1 MKKYILLLV
10 CLVTSLG
17 SWAQYSGSGSG
28 TSSDPYL
35 IFNPTQL
42 AQMANFLNQDGVVF
56 ELKNNIDLS
65 EFIADNYPGQGWAPI
80 GISGSPFKGTLK
92 GNGRTI
98 SGLSINRSSTDNVGL
113 FGYLEGATVS
123 NLKLEVSSIK
133 GGNYTGLLAGNA
145 ISCTF
150 TDITASST
158 DGVTGVSC
166 VGGLAGYASG
176 NVTNVSVT
184 STVVGTNT
192 SVGGIVGKGSAN
204 FENCNYFGDVTG
216 TEKVGGVCGETVDAP
231 TFTSCKTKGT
241 VTGSADYVGGVL
253 GFGDFTSITSCSHFG
268 DVIGVNN
275 VGGIYGGNTA
285 TQEDYPKYG
294 TDRYCTIPNS
304 SSFKTGT
311 VVMRTISKC
320 TTIGN
325 ITGNNQ
331 IGGLVGT
338 HLLARSFRFCSPAI
352 NSSSGLI
359 GKSRNLYRNEEKV
372 YSDNYSNTYY
382 FNPIDYVDYTQ
393 MSLSDC
399 YYSGDVSGKQKVG
412 GLVGEKIA
420 GGITRCYSYANVVG
434 ETNVGG
440 LVGDICGAT
449 TANVASTNSS
459 LQANAAINTTVNA
472 SQSNVG
478 RIYGNNSNEYV
489 TIGALG
495 SAEGNL
501 SINKTTVVKSGV
513 VQTITDDLQNGTSIG
528 NAMLQL
534 KATYVAKGWN
544 FDSDWTIQETE
555 SYPYMRY
562 QTAPPVIESKLVSG
576 ATTVTGKSIDGGTIY
591 LYYKDGEPQA
601 QECGAGNTFSFTTE
615 ALQSGAEV
623 RLYAEKEGMTPS
635 YFTTTTVG
643 FPGSGTEAD
652 PYLIYSAA
660 DLQGVSKQGYYKV
673 MNDIDLTSWISA
685 NSPTK
690 GWVSI
695 GRSGTEAT
703 YIDGDGHTIKGLWI
717 NTTEDYTGL
726 FSNFNNGTIKNLTVE
741 VASGKKVKGGNY
753 TGILVG
759 RNANGTIQNVVVK
772 GDVEGTVNVGG
783 VIGYSDT
790 NTLNTVSFNGKV
802 TSSTA
807 NAYIGGLAGYA
818 TSNTVTSCRLESTV
832 NGTGNGTCAGGAF
845 GYATGSITKTFV
857 NAAVTTT
864 GTASRTGGLLGNG
877 QASISQSVTIGN
889 VSVSGN
895 ESFVGGLVGYADGSI
910 TDCYTTATV
919 TGTQYAAG
927 LVGYSTSSINRS
939 FATGNINGVLNGAG
953 IVAQLDGTSAK
964 VQNSVAA
971 SNQLT
976 FTDQSSWASR
986 VIGGYKNGAAD
997 PDNSNYALKTM
1008 QVTLNGVPTKKYD
1021 DLVEGIGKEQSV
1033 LYTSAF
1039 YEGLGWDMTHVWS
1052 IDEGEM
1058 YPYLLWEVDI
1068 NPVVEIT
1075 LDKTTAVVAVG
1086 NTLTLT
1092 PSIQPL
1098 AATNKRLTWT
1108 TNDAG
1113 VATVDNGVVTAVAI
1127 GETVITATS
1136 TDGSNVSA
1144 SCTVTVVANHDEAIA
1159 ELRSKVDEAL
1169 ALYNNSS
1176 EGEEI
1181 GQYASGSR
1189 AALLAVI
1196 NEVRSG
1202 ISDTM
1207 DESAIS
1213 ECSSKIT
1220 AAVTVFQ
1227 SKKVSA
1233 GEDTDITTLD
1243 NVIYIEPIEV
1253 SCGQTA
1259 EVSVKMKNSIA
1270 ATGFQFNMYLPE
1282 GVSMVEDA
1290 DGFCDVSLSTAR
1302 TTTNKT
1308 NTFDASI
1315 VSNGSLMVLAAS
1327 TKNYAFSGNDGEVA
1341 RINLDIAEDLE
1352 EGEYPL
1358 ILRNIE
1364 ITDASG
1370 TPYRVAYL
1378 KTTLTVSSYKIGDV
1392 NADGSVSVADFSAIA
1407 SHILENTP
1415 AGFVVKAADVNTDGY
1430 VTVSDLSS
1438 LVPII
1443 IAESTGGAS
1452 HSPKKNIRS
1461 KVKTDISGKDNI
1473 IYASDV
1479 TVAPGEDFTV
1489 SFNMKNLETA
1499 MTGFQYNVTLPEGIT
1514 VCENTD
1520 GILEASL
1527 STARTTTAKTNTFD
1541 ATIVSDGTLMVLAAS
1556 TKNYTFSGTDGE
1568 VVTVKMHA
1576 DENIAAGTYDLKI
1589 DRIELTDDKGTP
1601 FRPGEPIVSALTV
1614 QAAQALTEVDFDF
1627 TDPASLGIT
1636 PAAEVDDAVDI
1647 TKPITKNGVTATV
1660 DGGVEVTIDDD
1671 AYILEIDRAG
1681 VLTLSTT
1688 APSKIVKVEFGDD
1701 ADAYIDKLSATTGEL
1716 DGFVWTGSEEEVV
1729 FEVADTRNAVADITT
1744 IKVWLEG
1751 GEAPAEDLTFTDGEA
1766 YTATAAATYGKVTY
1780 TRTFSNTDW
1789 QALYVPFSM
1798 DYDEWS
1804 EKYDIAEIHNFIEY
1818 DDDDNGTFDRTY
1830 LVVLKKT
1837 SGSTE
1842 PNYPYLIRAK
1852 ETGTH
1857 SLVLSDKTLEAAESN
1872 SIDCRSV
1879 KNEYTFTGTYTEV
1892 TDMYANQYW
1901 ALSGGALNKA
1911 NAAGVTLNPQRWYM
1925 ALTSR
1930 TGASSTK
1937 AQSIQILVDGED
1949 DVEGICEFGNSEISK
1964 FGNVGFDLMGRMVS
1978 VKDNARGVNIVNGKK
1993 LIK

>member
-10 CLVTSLG
+10 CLLTSLG

-123 NLKLEVSSIK
+123 NLNLEVSSIK

-204 FENCNYFGDVTG
+204 FVSNNYFGNVNG

-231 TFTSCKTKGT
+231 TFTSCKTKGI

-294 TDRYCTIPNS
+294 IYDYNCNTANT
-304 SSFKTGT
+304 SSFVAGT
-311 VVMRTISKC
+311 VVTRTINKC

-338 HLLARSFRFCSPAI
+338 HLVARSFRYKSTTKS
-352 NSSSGLI
+352 SSSGLV
-359 GKSRNLYRNEEKV
+359 GKSIELYRNGKRV
-372 YSDNYSNTYY
+372 DYGNSSSYY
-382 FNPIDYVDYTQ
+382 YTPTDYVDYTQ
-393 MSLSDC
+393 MSLTDC

-420 GGITRCYSYANVVG
+420 GSISRCYSYANVIG
-434 ETNVGG
+434 ETSVGG
-440 LVGDICGAT
+440 LVGDVSGSQVGTSSLIPAT
-449 TANVASTNSS
+449 T

-478 RIYGNNSNEYV
+478 RIYGSKSNEYV

-513 VQTITDDLQNGTSIG
+513 VQSITDDLQNGTSIG

-576 ATTVTGKSIDGGTIY
+576 ATTVTGKSIDGGEVY

-832 NGTGNGTCAGGAF
+832 NSTGNTSYAGGAF
-845 GYATGSITKTFV
+845 GNATGSITKTFV

-864 GTASRTGGLLGNG
+864 GAASRTGGLLGNG

-889 VSVSGN
+889 VRASGN
-895 ESFVGGLVGYADGSI
+895 ESFVGGLVGYSSGSI

-939 FATGNINGVLNGAG
+939 FATGNVNGVLNGAG

-1033 LYTSAF
+1033 LYTPAF

-1220 AAVTVFQ
+1220 AAVAVFQ
-1227 SKKVSA
+1227 SNKVTA
-1233 GEDTDITTLD
+1233 GEDTDITTIE
-1243 NVIYIEPIEV
+1243 NGIYIEPIEAAP
-1253 SCGQTA
+1253 GQQVTL
-1259 EVSVKMKNSIA
+1259 SVKMKNTADIQ
-1270 ATGFQFNMYLPE
+1270 GYQFDLYLPE
-1282 GVSMVEDA
+1282 GVSVATDE
-1290 DGFCDVSLSTAR
+1290 DGFALAEMSIAR
-1302 TTTNKT
+1302 TTKNKT
-1308 NTFDASI
+1308 DYFGSDFQ
-1315 VSNGSLMVLAAS
+1315 SNGAFRVLCGS
-1327 TKNYAFSGNDGEVA
+1327 TKG
-1341 RINLDIAEDLE
+1341 
-1352 EGEYPL
+1352 
-1358 ILRNIE
+1358 
-1364 ITDASG
+1364 
-1370 TPYRVAYL
+1370 
-1378 KTTLTVSSYKIGDV
+1378 
-1392 NADGSVSVADFSAIA
+1392 
-1407 SHILENTP
+1407 
-1415 AGFVVKAADVNTDGY
+1415 
-1430 VTVSDLSS
+1430 
-1438 LVPII
+1438 
-1443 IAESTGGAS
+1443 
-1452 HSPKKNIRS
+1452 
-1461 KVKTDISGKDNI
+1461 
-1473 IYASDV
+1473 
-1479 TVAPGEDFTV
+1479 
-1489 SFNMKNLETA
+1489 
-1499 MTGFQYNVTLPEGIT
+1499 
-1514 VCENTD
+1514 
-1520 GILEASL
+1520 
-1527 STARTTTAKTNTFD
+1527 
-1541 ATIVSDGTLMVLAAS
+1541 
-1556 TKNYTFSGTDGE
+1556 YTFSGTDGE
-1568 VVTVKMHA
+1568 ICTIVLNVADNLEEGELPVILKEITVTSKENVGYDTPYFKSTMTISSYTLGDVNNDRKVNITDFTSTANYILGHEPAVFVRKAADFTGEGTINVTDLMSLANYILNGGPAQTRAFVKASARRQVASAADNYIYIEPVTVNAGAQTTLSVKMKNTEAIQGFQCDIYLPEGINFAKDA
-1576 DENIAAGTYDLKI
+1576 DGFVLAEMSTDRTTTSKTDYFGFDIQTDDALRLLCGSTKGYTFSGTDGEIARVTIDVPANVAAGTLPLVM
-1589 DRIELTDDKGTP
+1589 RN
-1601 FRPGEPIVSALTV
+1601 LTV
-1614 QAAQALTEVDFDF
+1614 TSSSNVGYDTDLYESTLTVKAAQALTDVDFDF

-1636 PAAEVDDAVDI
+1636 PAEEIDDAVDI
-1647 TKPITKNGVTATV
+1647 TKPVTKGAVTATV
-1660 DGGVEVTIDDD
+1660 DGGVEVTIDTD
-1671 AYILEIDRAG
+1671 AYILEIDRGGA
-1681 VLTLSTT
+1681 LTLSTT
-1688 APSKIVKVEFGDD
+1688 APGKIVKVEFGDD

-1751 GEAPAEDLTFTDGEA
+1751 GEAPSEDLTFTDGEA

-1780 TRTFSNTDW
+1780 TRTFDNTNW

-1842 PNYPYLIRAK
+1842 ANYPYLIRAK

-1879 KNEYTFTGTYTEV
+1879 KNEYTFTGTYTTV

-1901 ALSGGALNKA
+1901 ALSGGTLNKA

-1925 ALTSR
+1925 TLTSR

-1937 AQSIQILVDGED
+1937 AQSIRILVDGED

-1964 FGNVGFDLMGRMVS
+1964 FGNVGFDLTGRMVS
-1978 VKDNARGVNIVNGKK
+1978 VKANSRGVNIVNGKK

>member
-1 MKKYILLLV
+1 M
-10 CLVTSLG
+10 
-17 SWAQYSGSGSG
+17 
-28 TSSDPYL
+28 
-35 IFNPTQL
+35 
-42 AQMANFLNQDGVVF
+42 
-56 ELKNNIDLS
+56 
-65 EFIADNYPGQGWAPI
+65 
-80 GISGSPFKGTLK
+80 
-92 GNGRTI
+92 
-98 SGLSINRSSTDNVGL
+98 
-113 FGYLEGATVS
+113 
-123 NLKLEVSSIK
+123 
-133 GGNYTGLLAGNA
+133 
-145 ISCTF
+145 
-150 TDITASST
+150 
-158 DGVTGVSC
+158 
-166 VGGLAGYASG
+166 
-176 NVTNVSVT
+176 
-184 STVVGTNT
+184 
-192 SVGGIVGKGSAN
+192 
-204 FENCNYFGDVTG
+204 
-216 TEKVGGVCGETVDAP
+216 
-231 TFTSCKTKGT
+231 
-241 VTGSADYVGGVL
+241 
-253 GFGDFTSITSCSHFG
+253 DFTPT
-268 DVIGVNN
+268 
-275 VGGIYGGNTA
+275 
-285 TQEDYPKYG
+285 
-294 TDRYCTIPNS
+294 
-304 SSFKTGT
+304 
-311 VVMRTISKC
+311 
-320 TTIGN
+320 
-325 ITGNNQ
+325 
-331 IGGLVGT
+331 
-338 HLLARSFRFCSPAI
+338 
-352 NSSSGLI
+352 
-359 GKSRNLYRNEEKV
+359 
-372 YSDNYSNTYY
+372 
-382 FNPIDYVDYTQ
+382 DYVDYTQ

-412 GLVGEKIA
+412 GLVGEKIS
-420 GGITRCYSYANVVG
+420 GGITRCYSYANVIG
-434 ETNVGG
+434 ETSVGG
-440 LVGDICGAT
+440 LVGDVSGVTEGGDGKSSIQ
-449 TANVASTNSS
+449 ANV
-459 LQANAAINTTVNA
+459 AINTTVNA
-472 SQSNVG
+472 SQNNVG
-478 RIYGNNSNEYV
+478 RIHGSMSNSNV

-495 SAEGNL
+495 SANGNI
-501 SINKTTVVKSGV
+501 SINKTTVVQSGV
-513 VQTITDDLQNGTSIG
+513 VQSITDDLQNGTSIG
-528 NAMLQL
+528 NSMLQL

-576 ATTVTGKSIDGGTIY
+576 ATTVTGKSIDGGEVY
-591 LYYKDGEPQA
+591 LYYKNSKPQS

-685 NSPTK
+685 NSPSK
-690 GWVSI
+690 GWISI

-807 NAYIGGLAGYA
+807 NAYLGGLAGYA
-818 TSNTVTSCRLESTV
+818 NNNTVSSCRLESTV
-832 NGTGNGTCAGGAF
+832 NGTGNTTCAGGAF
-845 GYATGSITKTFV
+845 GNASGSITRTIV
-857 NAAVTTT
+857 NAAVTAT

-877 QASISQSVTIGN
+877 QASISQSVTTGN
-889 VSVSGN
+889 VNATGS
-895 ESFVGGLVGYADGSI
+895 ESYVGGLVGYAAGSI

-1039 YEGLGWDMTHVWS
+1039 YEGLGWDMTNVWS

-1075 LDKTTAVVAVG
+1075 LDKPTAVVAVG

-1098 AATNKRLTWT
+1098 AATNKRLAWT

-1169 ALYNNSS
+1169 NLYNNSS

-1220 AAVTVFQ
+1220 AAVAAFQ
-1227 SKKVSA
+1227 SKKVTA
-1233 GEDTDITTLD
+1233 GEDTDITTIE
-1243 NVIYIEPIEV
+1243 NGIYIEPIEAAP
-1253 SCGQTA
+1253 GQQVTL
-1259 EVSVKMKNSIA
+1259 SVKMKNTADIQ
-1270 ATGFQFNMYLPE
+1270 GYQFDLYLPE
-1282 GVSMVEDA
+1282 GVSVATDEE
-1290 DGFCDVSLSTAR
+1290 GFPLAEMSIAR
-1302 TTTNKT
+1302 TTKNKT
-1308 NTFDASI
+1308 DYFGSDFQ
-1315 VSNGSLMVLAAS
+1315 SNGAFRVLCGS
-1327 TKNYAFSGNDGEVA
+1327 TKG
-1341 RINLDIAEDLE
+1341 
-1352 EGEYPL
+1352 
-1358 ILRNIE
+1358 
-1364 ITDASG
+1364 
-1370 TPYRVAYL
+1370 
-1378 KTTLTVSSYKIGDV
+1378 
-1392 NADGSVSVADFSAIA
+1392 
-1407 SHILENTP
+1407 
-1415 AGFVVKAADVNTDGY
+1415 
-1430 VTVSDLSS
+1430 
-1438 LVPII
+1438 
-1443 IAESTGGAS
+1443 
-1452 HSPKKNIRS
+1452 
-1461 KVKTDISGKDNI
+1461 
-1473 IYASDV
+1473 
-1479 TVAPGEDFTV
+1479 
-1489 SFNMKNLETA
+1489 
-1499 MTGFQYNVTLPEGIT
+1499 
-1514 VCENTD
+1514 
-1520 GILEASL
+1520 
-1527 STARTTTAKTNTFD
+1527 
-1541 ATIVSDGTLMVLAAS
+1541 
-1556 TKNYTFSGTDGE
+1556 YTFSGTDGE
-1568 VVTVKMHA
+1568 ICTIVLNVADNLEEGELPVILKEITVTSKENVGYDTPYFKSTMTISSYTLGDVNNDRKVNITDFTSTANYILGHEPAVFNRKAADFTGEGTINVTDLMSLANYILNGGPAQTRALVKASARRQVATAADNYIYIEPVTVNAGGQTTLSVKMKNTEA
-1576 DENIAAGTYDLKI
+1576 IQGFQCDIYLPEGINFAKDTDGFVLAEMSTARTTTSKTDYFGFDIQTDGALRLLCGSTKGYTFSGTDGEIARVTIDVPANVAAGTLPLVM
-1589 DRIELTDDKGTP
+1589 RN
-1601 FRPGEPIVSALTV
+1601 LTV
-1614 QAAQALTEVDFDF
+1614 TSSSNVGYDTDLYESTLTVKAPQTLTEVDFDF

-1636 PAAEVDDAVDI
+1636 PASEVDDAVDI
-1647 TKPITKNGVTATV
+1647 TAPITKGAVTATV
-1660 DGGVEVTIDDD
+1660 DGGVEVTIDAD

-1688 APSKIVKVEFGDD
+1688 APGKIVKVEFGDD

-1751 GEAPAEDLTFTDGEA
+1751 GEAPSEDLTFTDGEA

-1789 QALYVPFSM
+1789 QALYVPFSI

-1842 PNYPYLIRAK
+1842 ANYPYLIRAK

-1857 SLVLSDKTLEAAESN
+1857 SLVLNSKTLEAAESN

-1879 KNEYTFTGTYTEV
+1879 KNEYTFTGTYTTV
-1892 TDMYANQYW
+1892 TDMYVNQYW

-1937 AQSIQILVDGED
+1937 AQSIRILVDGED

-1964 FGNVGFDLMGRMVS
+1964 FENVGFDLTGRMVS

>member
-123 NLKLEVSSIK
+123 NLNLEVSSIK

-231 TFTSCKTKGT
+231 TFTSCKTKGI
-241 VTGSADYVGGVL
+241 VTGSADYVGGVQ

-359 GKSRNLYRNEEKV
+359 GKSRNLFRNGENV
-372 YSDNYSNTYY
+372 YSDNYNNTYY
-382 FNPIDYVDYTQ
+382 FNPVDYVDYTQ

-399 YYSGDVSGKQKVG
+399 YYSGDVTGIQKVG

-420 GGITRCYSYANVVG
+420 GGIIRCYSYANVVG
-434 ETNVGG
+434 ETSVGG

-478 RIYGNNSNEYV
+478 RIYGNKSNEYV

-513 VQTITDDLQNGTSIG
+513 VQSITDDLQNGTSIG

-807 NAYIGGLAGYA
+807 NAYLGGLAGYA
-818 TSNTVTSCRLESTV
+818 NNNTVSSCRLESTV
-832 NGTGNGTCAGGAF
+832 NGTGNTTCAGGAF
-845 GYATGSITKTFV
+845 GNASGSITRTIV
-857 NAAVTTT
+857 NAAVTAT

-877 QASISQSVTIGN
+877 QASISQSVTTGN
-889 VSVSGN
+889 VNATGS
-895 ESFVGGLVGYADGSI
+895 ESYVGGLVGYAAGSI

-939 FATGNINGVLNGAG
+939 FATGNVNGVLNGAG

-1039 YEGLGWDMTHVWS
+1039 YEGLGWDMTNVWS

-1075 LDKTTAVVAVG
+1075 LDKPTAVVAVG

-1098 AATNKRLTWT
+1098 AATNKRLAWT

-1169 ALYNNSS
+1169 NLYNNSS

-1213 ECSSKIT
+1213 KCSSKIT
-1220 AAVTVFQ
+1220 AAVAAFQ
-1227 SKKVSA
+1227 SKKVTA
-1233 GEDTDITTLD
+1233 GEDTDITTIE
-1243 NVIYIEPIEV
+1243 NGIYIEPIEAAP
-1253 SCGQTA
+1253 GQQVTL
-1259 EVSVKMKNSIA
+1259 SVKMKNTADIQ
-1270 ATGFQFNMYLPE
+1270 GYQFDLYLPE
-1282 GVSMVEDA
+1282 GVSVATDEE
-1290 DGFCDVSLSTAR
+1290 GFALAEMSIAR
-1302 TTTNKT
+1302 TTKNKT
-1308 NTFDASI
+1308 DYFGSDFQ
-1315 VSNGSLMVLAAS
+1315 SNGAFRVLCGS
-1327 TKNYAFSGNDGEVA
+1327 TKG
-1341 RINLDIAEDLE
+1341 
-1352 EGEYPL
+1352 
-1358 ILRNIE
+1358 
-1364 ITDASG
+1364 
-1370 TPYRVAYL
+1370 
-1378 KTTLTVSSYKIGDV
+1378 
-1392 NADGSVSVADFSAIA
+1392 
-1407 SHILENTP
+1407 
-1415 AGFVVKAADVNTDGY
+1415 
-1430 VTVSDLSS
+1430 
-1438 LVPII
+1438 
-1443 IAESTGGAS
+1443 
-1452 HSPKKNIRS
+1452 
-1461 KVKTDISGKDNI
+1461 
-1473 IYASDV
+1473 
-1479 TVAPGEDFTV
+1479 
-1489 SFNMKNLETA
+1489 
-1499 MTGFQYNVTLPEGIT
+1499 
-1514 VCENTD
+1514 
-1520 GILEASL
+1520 
-1527 STARTTTAKTNTFD
+1527 
-1541 ATIVSDGTLMVLAAS
+1541 
-1556 TKNYTFSGTDGE
+1556 YTFSGTDGE
-1568 VVTVKMHA
+1568 ICTIVLNVADNLEEGELPVILKEITVTSKENVGYDTPYFKSTMTISSYTLGDVNNDRKVNITDFTSTANYILGHEPAVFNRKAADFTGEGTINVTDLMSLANYILNGGPAQTRALVKASARRQVASAADNYIYIEPVTVNAGGQTTLSVKMKNTEA
-1576 DENIAAGTYDLKI
+1576 IQGFQCDIYLPEGINFAKDTDGFVLAEMSTARTTASKTDYFGFDIQTDGALRLLCGSTKGYTFSGTDGEIARVTIDVPANVAAGTLPLVL
-1589 DRIELTDDKGTP
+1589 RN
-1601 FRPGEPIVSALTV
+1601 LTV
-1614 QAAQALTEVDFDF
+1614 TSSSNVGYDTDLYESTLTVKAPQALTEVDFDF

-1647 TKPITKNGVTATV
+1647 TAPITKGAVTATV

-1688 APSKIVKVEFGDD
+1688 APGKIVKVEFGNDD
-1701 ADAYIDKLSATTGEL
+1701 DAYIDKLSATTGEL

-1751 GEAPAEDLTFTDGEA
+1751 GEAPSEDLTFTDGEA
-1766 YTATAAATYGKVTY
+1766 YTATAAKDYGKVTY
-1780 TRTFSNTDW
+1780 TRTFDNTNW

-1798 DYDEWS
+1798 DYEEWS

-1842 PNYPYLIRAK
+1842 ANYPYLIRAK

-1937 AQSIQILVDGED
+1937 AQSIRILVDGED

-1964 FGNVGFDLMGRMVS
+1964 FENVGFDLTGRMVS
-1978 VKDNARGVNIVNGKK
+1978 VKDNVRGVNIVNGKK